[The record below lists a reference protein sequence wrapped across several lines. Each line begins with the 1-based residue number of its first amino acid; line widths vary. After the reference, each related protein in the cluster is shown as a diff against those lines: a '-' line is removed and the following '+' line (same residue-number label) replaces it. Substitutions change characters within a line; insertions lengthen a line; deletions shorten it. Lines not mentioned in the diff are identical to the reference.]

1 MAAPSG
7 KELDGKDRVRLRL
20 HLREVANELYVGV
33 AGIQCHDA
41 GGEREHYSVTTLEA
55 SARSCSPGR
64 FTDGFLLIHPSER
77 PVTAPAS

>member
-55 SARSCSPGR
+55 SGQELLARPLYGR
-64 FTDGFLLIHPSER
+64 
-77 PVTAPAS
+77 